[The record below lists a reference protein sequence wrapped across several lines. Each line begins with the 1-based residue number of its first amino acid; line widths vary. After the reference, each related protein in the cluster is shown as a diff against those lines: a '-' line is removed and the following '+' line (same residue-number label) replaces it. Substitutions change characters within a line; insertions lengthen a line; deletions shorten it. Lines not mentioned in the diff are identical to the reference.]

1 MANANLNLDKIL
13 EKYSNEVGGKVI
25 PYTDNQSIIIM
36 PTKHG
41 RFQRVLGWSRISKS
55 RHIKFLEFDSKVCE
69 YNGSIDMKK
78 YLEEAASFT
87 FSRLIIKEG
96 FLQVASSVI
105 VEHATEDLIRDM
117 VKEVAEVADDL
128 EFQITGQDVH

>member
-1 MANANLNLDKIL
+1 MAHTLNLDKIL
-13 EKYSNEVGGKVI
+13 ENYANEVGGKVI

-55 RHIKFLEFDSKVCE
+55 RNIKFLEFDSKVCE
-69 YNGSIDMKK
+69 WNDSIDMKK
-78 YLEEAASFT
+78 YLNEAGAFT
-87 FSRLIIKEG
+87 FCRLIIKEG

-105 VEHATEDLIRDM
+105 VEHATDDLVKDM
-117 VKEVAEVADDL
+117 VKEVAEIADEL
-128 EFQITGQDVH
+128 EFQITGKDEH

>member
-1 MANANLNLDKIL
+1 MPSHLNLDKIL
-13 EKYSNEVGGKVI
+13 EDFANEVGGKVI
-25 PYTDNQSIIIM
+25 PYTDSQSIIIM

-55 RHIKFLEFDSKVCE
+55 KKVKFLEFDSKVCE
-69 YNGSIDMKK
+69 WNASIDMAK
-78 YLEEAASFT
+78 YLEEASGHT

-105 VEHATEDLIRDM
+105 VEHATADLIRDM

-128 EFQITGQDVH
+128 EFEITGGQDLN